1 MKGFLNELFVDRIFG
16 FLTNSA
22 TNLDLDLK
30 RRLVEIFF
38 QSKKSPIRTKKKFEK
53 DQRQVR
59 KPVSRVA
66 IHPRT

>member
-1 MKGFLNELFVDRIFG
+1 MKGFLNEPFVVRIFG
-16 FLTNSA
+16 FSTNSA
-22 TNLDLDLK
+22 IKLDLHPK

-38 QSKKSPIRTKKKFEK
+38 ESNKSPIKPKKKFEK
-53 DQRQVR
+53 DQRQVG